1 MTRVLSVIHRRE
13 WSDSRLLDHI
23 EAAGFEVEFVCAREG
38 DELPDPE
45 AFAAVMVG
53 GGDVS
58 IWRAPDHP
66 WMADEIA
73 LARRCVE
80 RHVPYLGVCLGAQ
93 ILAAA
98 FGSSTRERPDEA
110 CEFGYYPLDV
120 APAGAE
126 LFDGVEAVYQAHSE
140 GIDLLPADAVLLAR
154 TELFEAQAFSIGS
167 TALGVQFHPDA
178 RGRDIARWWSDNRHL
193 DGRPHAHDLER
204 QLADAERFEESMSTM
219 SKNLVDNW
227 LVQR

>member
-1 MTRVLSVIHRRE
+1 
-13 WSDSRLLDHI
+13 
-23 EAAGFEVEFVCAREG
+23 
-38 DELPDPE
+38 
-45 AFAAVMVG
+45 
-53 GGDVS
+53 
-58 IWRAPDHP
+58 
-66 WMADEIA
+66 ADEIA

-120 APAGAE
+120 VPAGAE

-219 SKNLVDNW
+219 SKNLVDKW